1 MTTKF
6 LNEASYRF
14 KADNTDNRKLEGM
27 ESLTIGVG
35 FLGLMV
41 MLLMGLIMVLLMVL
55 T

>member
-14 KADNTDNRKLEGM
+14 KNEDNNDKKLGGM

-35 FLGLMV
+35 FLGIMA

-55 T
+55 S